1 MAQEIDAK
9 KSRVQHFSLRQQV
22 AAILRKD
29 ILRGKYLP
37 GDRIVE
43 AEIASNLNIS
53 RGPVREAI
61 RQLEEEGLVTYSN
74 NKGCS
79 VTTLDPQDAWEIYL
93 LRADLESLALNLC
106 NGDIGEETLGEMA
119 LCIKRMEGAAKNDD
133 LAEIVEQDHIFH
145 GLICKSPKNKRLYK
159 LWSSLNNTSYA
170 IFLTAISANI
180 SSLSEMASKHQKV
193 LDTLRLGEREPA
205 CQSIK
210 DHYLGTGRDLFLKN
224 GGNAPQ
230 WQFPLNVNGK
240 WR

>member
-1 MAQEIDAK
+1 MTQDGDAK
-9 KSRVQHFSLRQQV
+9 KNRLQHFSLRQQV

-43 AEIASNLNIS
+43 AEIATNLNIS

-106 NGDIGEETLGEMA
+106 NGKVGEKTLEEMEI
-119 LCIKRMEGAAKNDD
+119 CIKGMEEAAKSDD
-133 LAEIVEQDHIFH
+133 LADMVEQDHRFH
-145 GLICKSPKNKRLYK
+145 SLICRAPGNKRLYK

-170 IFLTAISANI
+170 IFLTVISANI
-180 SSLSEMASKHQKV
+180 GSLEGMAAKHRKV
-193 LDTLRLGEREPA
+193 LDTLRSSNRETA
-205 CQSIK
+205 CQGIK
-210 DHYLGTGRDLFLKN
+210 DHYLGTGRELFLKN
-224 GGNAPQ
+224 GGDQPQ
-230 WQFPLNVNGK
+230 WEYPSNINGT